1 MCDDENC
8 KCTYCQND
16 NYDRYIGDHFREV
29 IDSINRF
36 LKFPLNRDD
45 YDDEEIYATAVMY
58 DAQQELRDNN
68 LLKEKINNKK

>member
-29 IDSINRF
+29 IDNINTF
-36 LKFPLNRDD
+36 
-45 YDDEEIYATAVMY
+45 
-58 DAQQELRDNN
+58 
-68 LLKEKINNKK
+68 